1 MYGCETI
8 HGCESCMS
16 DHELSAKEL
25 MLLNC
30 GVGKTFES
38 LWDRKKIKPLNT
50 KENQPWIFTGRTD
63 AEAEAPILWTP
74 DVKSQLFEKT
84 LILGKME
91 GQRRS
96 GQQRMRQLDSI
107 TDSMDVN
114 LSKLWEIVEDTGAW
128 LAAVHGVEKSQ
139 TWLSDWTITRVNK
152 KRSEPG
158 VKE

>member
-8 HGCESCMS
+8 HGCETCIL

-50 KENQPWIFTGRTD
+50 KENQPWIFPGRAD
-63 AEAEAPILWTP
+63 AEAEAPILWPP
-74 DVKSQLFEKT
+74 DVNSQLFEKT
-84 LILGKME
+84 LMLGKME
-91 GQRRS
+91 GQRRR

-107 TDSMDVN
+107 TDSKDTN
-114 LSKLWEIVEDTGAW
+114 LSKLWEMVEDTGAW
-128 LAAVHGVEKSQ
+128 FTTVHGVAKSQ
-139 TWLSDWTITRVNK
+139 TWLSDWTITRV

-158 VKE
+158 VEE

>member
-1 MYGCETI
+1 MYGRKTI

-38 LWDRKKIKPLNT
+38 LWDHKKIKPLNT
-50 KENQPWIFTGRTD
+50 KENQPWTFTGRTD
-63 AEAEAPILWTP
+63 AEAEAPILWPP

-107 TDSMDVN
+107 TDSMDAN

-128 LAAVHGVEKSQ
+128 LAAVHGVAKSQ